1 MVESPKKKKN
11 KQLVQTKQPTKAG
24 IFRAPFPQNDKKI
37 FTNCDKKYY
46 DEFLDKAENP
56 SKLLKF
62 SNRLKYFEEGFL
74 KNKSQDISSQRM
86 HNHLEFNYFI
96 GNKKALFY
104 NIKQYYDLQK
114 KNVFEIIPLT
124 YHIKHG
130 TTDSQYELFTKEF
143 KRLAK
148 EKSTKNNVKNIW
160 IVKPG

>member
-1 MVESPKKKKN
+1 
-11 KQLVQTKQPTKAG
+11 
-24 IFRAPFPQNDKKI
+24 
-37 FTNCDKKYY
+37 
-46 DEFLDKAENP
+46 
-56 SKLLKF
+56 
-62 SNRLKYFEEGFL
+62 
-74 KNKSQDISSQRM
+74 M

-114 KNVFEIIPLT
+114 KNVFDVIPLT